1 MLCPQIGIDV
11 MSTDD
16 KNVKA
21 CFVTAYEL
29 YFESLQQQFPKLDVG
44 CYIRKPIDMDDLV
57 KRVKKELID

>member
-29 YFESLQQQFPKLDVG
+29 YYESLKQKFPKLEVG
-44 CYIRKPIDMDDLV
+44 CFIRKPTNMEDLV
-57 KRVKKELID
+57 KRVKRTD